1 MTEHA
6 LVPVYISK
14 KSSPNKWKGKE
25 TKGKTYVPLKTY
37 VPKQRGIYS
46 ETEIS

>member
-1 MTEHA
+1 MTERA

-25 TKGKTYVPLKTY
+25 TKGKRYVPLKR
-37 VPKQRGIYS
+37 PKQKGIYS
-46 ETEIS
+46 EKEIS